1 MQKNSA
7 VEDEVEEQAGH
18 LLEHCAN
25 AAAATKMVAAA
36 ALRGIFMSVKVAAAQ
51 RVAMLL
57 RAQQRSLVGGH
68 LDG

>member
-1 MQKNSA
+1 
-7 VEDEVEEQAGH
+7 
-18 LLEHCAN
+18 
-25 AAAATKMVAAA
+25 MVAAA

-57 RAQQRSLVGGH
+57 RAQQRSLLGGH

>member
-1 MQKNSA
+1 MQKDSLLQ
-7 VEDEVEEQAGH
+7 DKGEEQAGH

-36 ALRGIFMSVKVAAAQ
+36 ALRGILKSVKVAAAQ